1 MINVLKADGKLEE
14 FSEDKLK
21 DSIKRAGI
29 PPQIQDQ
36 VLEHVKSKLYENIPT
51 SEIYKHIEEFFGKT
65 DDHFSSSRYSLKRAI
80 MELGPTGFP
89 FEMYVSKILEAQGY
103 KVETNQVILGKCV
116 NHEVDVIATK
126 DNEKIMVECK
136 FHNKV
141 GIKSDLHVALYTKAR
156 FDDLK
161 EKHGFTK
168 AMLVTNTKITV
179 DALAYADCEGVETLA
194 WSYPQNDGI
203 RDVVENLKL
212 YPVTQLSFLNLT
224 QKQELL
230 SKNVVLISQ
239 ICKDTNLLNQISIPE
254 EKRDDVIKQAQLVCG
269 L

>member
-1 MINVLKADGKLEE
+1 MINVLKADGKLEPFDE
-14 FSEDKLK
+14 EKLK
-21 DSIKRAGI
+21 ESIKRAGI
-29 PPQIQDQ
+29 PPEIQDQ
-36 VLEHVKSKLYENIPT
+36 VLSHVKEKIYENIPT
-51 SEIYKHIEEFFGKT
+51 SEIYKHIEEFFGSSE
-65 DDHFSSSRYSLKRAI
+65 DHDSISRYSLKKAI

-89 FEMYVSKILEAQGY
+89 FEMYISKIYEAWGY

-126 DNEKIMVECK
+126 DDEKIMIECK

-156 FDDLK
+156 FDDLR

-168 AMLVTNTKITV
+168 AVLVTNTKITV
-179 DALAYADCEGVETLA
+179 DALAYSDCEGVETLA
-194 WSYPQNDGI
+194 WSYPGNKGI
-203 RDVVENLKL
+203 RDIVEDLKL
-212 YPVTQLSFLNLT
+212 YPVTQLSFLSLV

-230 SKNVVLISQ
+230 SKNIVLISQ
-239 ICKDTNLLNQISIPE
+239 ICKDPKVLEEVSIPDHRRE
-254 EKRDDVIKQAQLVCG
+254 DVMRQAQAVCQ

>member
-1 MINVLKADGKLEE
+1 MINVLKADGKLEP
-14 FSEDKLK
+14 FSEEKLK

-29 PPQIQDQ
+29 PLQIQDQ
-36 VLEHVKSKLYENIPT
+36 VLEHVKSRIYENIPT
-51 SEIYKHIEEFFGKT
+51 SEIYKHIEEFFGES
-65 DDHFSSSRYSLKRAI
+65 DDDFSNSRYSLKKAI

-103 KVETNQVILGKCV
+103 KVETNQILLGKCV

-126 DNEKIMVECK
+126 NDEKIMVECK

-156 FDDLK
+156 FDDLR
-161 EKHGFTK
+161 EKHEFTK
-168 AMLVTNTKITV
+168 AMLITNTKITV
-179 DALAYADCEGVETLA
+179 DALAYSDCKGVETLA
-194 WSYPQNDGI
+194 WGYPQNKGI
-203 RDVVENLKL
+203 RDIVEELKL
-212 YPVTQLSFLNLT
+212 YPITQLSFLTLV

-239 ICKDTNLLNQISIPE
+239 ICKDPNILNQISIPDHKRE
-254 EKRDDVIKQAQLVCG
+254 EIMKQAQAVCQ

>member
-1 MINVLKADGKLEE
+1 MINVLKADGKLEPFDE
-14 FSEDKLK
+14 EKIK

-36 VLEHVKSKLYENIPT
+36 VLDHVKSRIYENIPT
-51 SEIYKHIEEFFGKT
+51 HEIYKHIEEFFDTT
-65 DDHFSSSRYSLKRAI
+65 DDNFSGSRYNLKKAI

-89 FEMYVSKILEAQGY
+89 FEIYISKILEAQGY
-103 KVETNQVILGKCV
+103 SVETNQVLLGKCV

-126 DNEKIMVECK
+126 ENEKLMVECK

-156 FDDLK
+156 FDDLR

-168 AMLVTNTKITV
+168 GMLVTNTKITV
-179 DALAYADCEGVETLA
+179 DALAYADCEGIETLA
-194 WSYPQNDGI
+194 WGYPQNRGI
-203 RDVVENLKL
+203 RDIVEELKL
-212 YPVTQLSFLNLT
+212 YPVTQLSFLTLV

-230 SKNVVLISQ
+230 SKDVILISQ
-239 ICKDTNLLNQISIPE
+239 ICKDPKILETISIPVDKRE
-254 EKRDDVIKQAQLVCG
+254 EVMKQAQAVCR